1 MTEQEILILLPLLKE
16 RIPYEEDI
24 FNEYII
30 QNGYDEATS
39 DTEGAL
45 LVVEENAIAGQIN
58 IDDVK
63 NADFYPENVSLND
76 YVINQTIDENR
87 NQWES
92 TLLHLLE
99 DSKNILMSKLYPF
112 NNYSEYIIPTNKY
125 NWVLRCCVELYN
137 LADKIGTTSYAENGL
152 SWSRLS
158 DGLSNSLM
166 NEIISHVGIPKTTEN
181 GD

>member
-1 MTEQEILILLPLLKE
+1 MTEQELLILLPLLEE
-16 RIPYEEDI
+16 RIPYDEVFFTDTA
-24 FNEYII
+24 EYETGLT
-30 QNGYDEATS
+30 N
-39 DTEGAL
+39 
-45 LVVEENAIAGQIN
+45 
-58 IDDVK
+58 
-63 NADFYPENVSLND
+63 
-76 YVINQTIDENR
+76 
-87 NQWES
+87 
-92 TLLHLLE
+92 LLE

-112 NNYSEYIIPTNKY
+112 NNYSEYIIPTEKY

-166 NEIISHVGIPKTTEN
+166 NEVISHVGIPKKAEN

>member
-1 MTEQEILILLPLLKE
+1 MTEQELLILLPLLEE
-16 RIPYEEDI
+16 RIPYDEVFFTDTT
-24 FNEYII
+24 EYETGLT
-30 QNGYDEATS
+30 N
-39 DTEGAL
+39 
-45 LVVEENAIAGQIN
+45 
-58 IDDVK
+58 
-63 NADFYPENVSLND
+63 
-76 YVINQTIDENR
+76 
-87 NQWES
+87 
-92 TLLHLLE
+92 LLE

-112 NNYSEYIIPTNKY
+112 NNYSEYIIPTDKY

-166 NEIISHVGIPKTTEN
+166 NEVISHVGIPKKAEN